1 MHWIIFTIIFAIIF
15 FIGIGVI
22 DNNFNWGFPII
33 IVGLV
38 FAIVGICAGFKLDD
52 QVRFEGR
59 YEIVPDKYGGKD
71 RCFITH
77 QGMAYD
83 LHSSWCGLDSVYVY
97 SSNSE
102 RWFGFI
108 KNDEDGKLIL
118 RETKDPKFDSVLER
132 KEN

>member
-1 MHWIIFTIIFAIIF
+1 MHWIIFTIIFVAIF
-15 FIGIGVI
+15 VIGTFVI
-22 DNNFNWGFPII
+22 EENSRLGLPII
-33 IVGLV
+33 IVGAV
-38 FAIVGICAGFKLDD
+38 FAIVGICAGFNLDD

-59 YEIVPDKYGGKD
+59 YEIVPDKYGVAD
-71 RCFITH
+71 RCFITY
-77 QGMAYD
+77 QGITYD
-83 LHSSWCGLDSVYVY
+83 LHSSWCDLDSVYVY

-102 RWFGFI
+102 RWLGFI

>member
-1 MHWIIFTIIFAIIF
+1 MHWIIFIIIFAIIF
-15 FIGIGVI
+15 FIGIRMVE
-22 DNNFNWGFPII
+22 DNPSWGLPSI
-33 IVGLV
+33 IVGAAFVIL
-38 FAIVGICAGFKLDD
+38 GICAGFQLDN

-59 YEIVPDKYGGKD
+59 YEIVPDKYGGED
-71 RCFITH
+71 QCFITH

-83 LHSSWCGLDSVYVY
+83 LHPSWCVLDSVYVY

-102 RWFGFI
+102 KWLGFI
-108 KNDEDGKLIL
+108 RNDEDGKLIL